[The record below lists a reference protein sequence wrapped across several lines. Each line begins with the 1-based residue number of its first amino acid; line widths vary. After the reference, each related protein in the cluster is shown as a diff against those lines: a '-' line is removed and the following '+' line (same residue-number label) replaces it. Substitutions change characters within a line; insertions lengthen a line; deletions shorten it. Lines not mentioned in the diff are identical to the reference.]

1 MIVLVTLTVG
11 LVVWIVAW
19 AFGIK
24 AFDAFLFTALIAFVA
39 AAVQIALP
47 FVKQALTG
55 RPATPGDRERPAS

>member
-1 MIVLVTLTVG
+1 VIVLVTLTVG

-39 AAVQIALP
+39 AAVQMTLP
-47 FVKQALTG
+47 FLKQIVTG
-55 RPATPGDRERPAS
+55 KPATPGDQ